1 MKPEKKP
8 LTVTAMTQEAGK
20 MGMATF
26 DLFYV
31 SGKPHVNILDIDGSL
46 IAVPL
51 DPLKLKALPSGMQ
64 SGFGSDFVYEG
75 SIVLD
80 PPQRN

>member
-8 LTVTAMTQEAGK
+8 LTVISMTREGGK
-20 MGMATF
+20 LGMATF

-51 DPLKLKALPSGMQ
+51 DPLKLKSLPGGMQ
-64 SGFGSDFVYEG
+64 SDFGYEG
-75 SIVLD
+75 LIVLD